1 MNGGLAEAPNNKNW
15 NSNQCLLVRW
25 SKIQD
30 PSMAYNLLWLLGKA
44 GYPNLNFLIGS
55 LSYTIQIA
63 WKAQLENT
71 LFEIRAFVFP
81 IEHNICVY
89 IAMYYLCKCFSH
101 FLLTIVTHW
110 KSNQSLTNLPMLCQ
124 WSIFADGTERSN
136 LTFLKGIQANQ
147 VYGGTL

>member
-110 KSNQSLTNLPMLCQ
+110 KSNQSLMNLHISSKKTSLRMEQ
-124 WSIFADGTERSN
+124 KRSS
-136 LTFLKGIQANQ
+136 LTFLKRSYANQ